1 MGFLQRGLWLVVGF
15 CCTLLIHV
23 LQNVCPQ
30 SGKIIGSSINVSL
43 KDIENMNFDC
53 SEFLQENQRNSHE
66 PIRGRKEK
74 KKTQKYGK
82 MRPTHE

>member
-1 MGFLQRGLWLVVGF
+1 
-15 CCTLLIHV
+15 
-23 LQNVCPQ
+23 
-30 SGKIIGSSINVSL
+30 
-43 KDIENMNFDC
+43 MNFDC